1 MRDALEVDRARVQ
14 VGRISRFGLLEMSRQ
29 RLRPSLGETSAIV
42 CPRCAGQGTIRDTKS
57 LSLSILRLI
66 EEERSRSAAPRF
78 APSCPSTSRPTC
90 STKSA
95 TPWRD
100 RDRVTRVRV
109 LVIPNPNLET
119 PHFEVQ
125 RLRDDEVD
133 GDHETSYKV
142 EIAVP
147 DSGE

>member
-1 MRDALEVDRARVQ
+1 
-14 VGRISRFGLLEMSRQ
+14 
-29 RLRPSLGETSAIV
+29 
-42 CPRCAGQGTIRDTKS
+42 
-57 LSLSILRLI
+57 
-66 EEERSRSAAPRF
+66 
-78 APSCPSTSRPTC
+78 
-90 STKSA
+90 
-95 TPWRD
+95 
-100 RDRVTRVRV
+100 V

-147 DSGE
+147 EPDMISDAHGGALPQPKALVQGVTPTQPAPQQAAVAAAAPEEPAAQPAAPGEARRRSADRRGAELHRGAPGHRAAPVADLLWRPGCCQ